1 MRVYS
6 ILLAVILMLSCAK
19 QAFPPGGPE
28 DKTPPEI
35 IGMFPEMGALNVPL
49 NTEIRVL
56 FDEPI
61 QRGSAEDHIFITPN
75 PGAGV
80 HFKWRRKQLRIRF
93 TGNLDSNRTYV
104 IAMGSGIRDYRNNT
118 MTKTTILAFST
129 GSELDQGKIDGHVYT
144 EDTGVSVWAYPL
156 GGQAPDPR
164 IEQPEYVVQC
174 GKDGSFQFSYLA
186 RKLYRLFAVLDRRA
200 DLLYQPVEDAVGL
213 TNRDIDLRSVP
224 SAGRVYF
231 RMTREDTLAPRLLRA
246 GSIRNNLI
254 FLQFNEP
261 VQLTDSVKISLTP
274 ADSGILPLTVAAFYP
289 DPENGQRILVNTSI
303 QSEREWTV
311 NVTDV
316 YDSAGHSLDSLFRTT
331 RFTGSAQPDTTPPRV
346 MAFRPERGQ
355 RDVELEPVIHILFSE
370 AVDSILWQSRI
381 VLKTGESPMPLEEA
395 GLAPNR
401 WMVKPCDMLTS
412 KTSYQLSLDSIA
424 DYAGNVFDTSMTFTT
439 LNADTLSE
447 ILGMVASQD
456 SSDHTVILTLQDIQ
470 GKKKYERQIEKSG
483 EFQFDSIFPGLYRLS
498 AFEDMD
504 GNGRYSFGQV
514 IPFKP
519 SEPFAVLPDTI
530 KARSRW
536 KNGGNDIS
544 LP

>member
-1 MRVYS
+1 MRGDTV
-6 ILLAVILMLSCAK
+6 LLAVFLMFSCAK

-224 SAGRVYF
+224 SAGRVFSDDAGRYACSAPASCRF
-231 RMTREDTLAPRLLRA
+231 DTKQSDFSA
-246 GSIRNNLI
+246 
-254 FLQFNEP
+254 
-261 VQLTDSVKISLTP
+261 VQ
-274 ADSGILPLTVAAFYP
+274 
-289 DPENGQRILVNTSI
+289 R
-303 QSEREWTV
+303 
-311 NVTDV
+311 
-316 YDSAGHSLDSLFRTT
+316 
-331 RFTGSAQPDTTPPRV
+331 TGSAHGFSEDQPDARG
-346 MAFRPERGQ
+346 FRNPAIDSGG
-355 RDVELEPVIHILFSE
+355 ILSGSGKRAE
-370 AVDSILWQSRI
+370 DS
-381 VLKTGESPMPLEEA
+381 G
-395 GLAPNR
+395 
-401 WMVKPCDMLTS
+401 
-412 KTSYQLSLDSIA
+412 
-424 DYAGNVFDTSMTFTT
+424 
-439 LNADTLSE
+439 
-447 ILGMVASQD
+447 
-456 SSDHTVILTLQDIQ
+456 
-470 GKKKYERQIEKSG
+470 
-483 EFQFDSIFPGLYRLS
+483 
-498 AFEDMD
+498 
-504 GNGRYSFGQV
+504 
-514 IPFKP
+514 
-519 SEPFAVLPDTI
+519 
-530 KARSRW
+530 
-536 KNGGNDIS
+536 
-544 LP
+544 